1 MKRCFDILV
10 SGLALLILAIPML
23 VVMGLIRIT
32 SPGPSLYW
40 SARIGKGGTTFQMP
54 KLRTM
59 ALDTPELP
67 THEFE
72 NPEAYITGLGRFL
85 RKSSIDEIPQLYSVL
100 AGDMSI
106 VGPRPMIPQYEEI
119 VRRRQKAGVDV
130 LRPGITGWAQVNG
143 RDYLTTGEKLV
154 LDVDYL
160 KRRSFFFDL
169 FIIYRTFI
177 YVFLGS
183 GIRH

>member
-10 SGLALLILAIPML
+10 SAVALLIFAVPVF
-23 VVMGLIRIT
+23 VVMGLIKIT
-32 SPGPSLYW
+32 SSGPSLYW

-59 ALDTPELP
+59 AVNTPELP

-100 AGDMSI
+100 TGDMSI

-119 VRRRQKAGVDV
+119 LQCRQEAGVDV

-143 RDYLTTGEKLV
+143 RDNITTAEKLA

-160 KRRSFFFDL
+160 KRRSFFFDM

-177 YVFLGS
+177 YVFS
-183 GIRH
+183 GNGVRH